1 MFLLFNQQSTICNL
15 QSASKA
21 KMISHLIII
30 ADDLTGAADAAASF
44 AQAGLRTVV
53 ALSLPEAGVSKK
65 NEDPIGASLP
75 EAGFSGKNPASSFEV
90 FSLSTDS
97 RQAAADEA
105 ARRVR
110 QAAGWLKQN
119 GFESPET
126 FFYKKIDS
134 LMRGHPA
141 VELAAMADALG
152 FDRALVAPAFPAQ
165 GRFTL
170 AGRQVIGTGA
180 AARQIDLGEVF
191 SRPSGPGARPL
202 AMHWLPLEQARQEW
216 TASQPGLYIADAESE
231 ADLEALAHRMLTQG
245 FHLACGSAGL
255 GRALQKVAFQ
265 PAGGAPPASR
275 LARAGLAA
283 QPALVV
289 AGSRAPALAR
299 QVEAARRSGMR
310 VVVPALSF
318 LEEAAF
324 RPEELADVAL
334 AGTLRSG
341 QPAILTTAGL
351 PLSPLGDEVVA
362 GRLAAVAGWLVEA
375 GLVGGLVLTGG
386 DTAAAVCR
394 RLGASLIEL
403 HGEPMPG
410 IAAGALL
417 DGPHAGLPVITKA
430 GAFECDLRLLIENF

>member
-1 MFLLFNQQSTICNL
+1 
-15 QSASKA
+15 
-21 KMISHLIII
+21 MISHLVIL

-53 ALSLPEAGVSKK
+53 ALSLPESGISKK
-65 NEDPIGASLP
+65 DGDPIGASSP

-97 RQAAADEA
+97 RQIGAEEA

-110 QAAGWLKQN
+110 QAVDWLRQN
-119 GFESPET
+119 GFENPGT

-134 LMRGHPA
+134 LLRGHPA
-141 VELAAMADALG
+141 VELAAMLDALG

-165 GRFTL
+165 GRFTR
-170 AGRQVIGTGA
+170 AGQQVIGTGA

-191 SRPSGPGARPL
+191 SRLPGPGARPQ
-202 AMHWLPLEQARQEW
+202 AMHWLPLEQVRQAW
-216 TASQPGLYIADAESE
+216 TATQPGLYIADAESE
-231 ADLEALAHRMLTQG
+231 ADLEALAQGMLAQG

-255 GRALQKVAFQ
+255 GRALQRVAFQ
-265 PAGGAPPASR
+265 PAGRTPPASR
-275 LARAGLAA
+275 PARAGLAA
-283 QPALVV
+283 QPALGV

-310 VVVPALSF
+310 VVTPALSF
-318 LEEAAF
+318 LEEAVF
-324 RPEELADVAL
+324 QPEELAEAL
-334 AGTLRSG
+334 AVTLRDG

-351 PLSPLGDEVVA
+351 PPSPLGDELVA

-403 HGEPMPG
+403 YGEPMPG

-430 GAFECDLRLLIENF
+430 GAFECDLRLLIGNF

>member
-1 MFLLFNQQSTICNL
+1 MTP
-15 QSASKA
+15 
-21 KMISHLIII
+21 HLVIL

-53 ALSLPEAGVSKK
+53 ALSLAEAGFLRKSQ
-65 NEDPIGASLP
+65 DPIDAPLSK
-75 EAGFSGKNPASSFEV
+75 AGFSGKNPASIDV
-90 FSLSTDS
+90 ISLSTDS
-97 RQAAADEA
+97 RQVAADEA

-110 QAAGWLKQN
+110 QAVDWLRQN
-119 GFESPET
+119 GFESPGT

-134 LMRGHPA
+134 LLRGHPS
-141 VELAAMADALG
+141 VELAAMLDALG

-165 GRFTL
+165 GRLTL
-170 AGRQVIGTGA
+170 AGQQVIGTGRT
-180 AARQIDLGEVF
+180 ARQIDLGEVF
-191 SRPSGPGARPL
+191 GLPPGPGARPQVIQ
-202 AMHWLPLEQARQEW
+202 WLPLDRVRQGW
-216 TASQPGLYIADAESE
+216 PADQPGLYIADAESE
-231 ADLEALAHRMLTQG
+231 GDLEALAQGMFAQG

-255 GRALQKVAFQ
+255 ARALQRVAFQ
-265 PAGGAPPASR
+265 LAGRTAPASR
-275 LARAGLAA
+275 PPRTRLAA
-283 QPALVV
+283 RPVLVV
-289 AGSRAPALAR
+289 AGSRAPVLAR
-299 QVEAARRSGMR
+299 QVEAARRSGIR
-310 VVVPALSF
+310 VVVPAFSF

-324 RPEELADVAL
+324 RPEELDYALAL

-351 PLSPLGDEVVA
+351 PLSPLGDEQVA
-362 GRLAAVAGWLVEA
+362 GRLADVTGWLVEA

-394 RLGASLIEL
+394 RLGTSLIEL

-417 DGPHAGLPVITKA
+417 DGPYAGLPVITKA